1 MQKSHLSNKMI
12 HYGMIFQSY
21 AIGQLLVS
29 CKCHD
34 AFLVKWRAST
44 WKKGVETSQAITD
57 VGHTIESCTDVVFTC
72 LQSRYHL
79 LETPCYGKKLSL
91 VFESKIKNEETKKIL
106 KKTYILWQKSFVK
119 NLKNVQNIYYSS
131 SVFCCALGQLS
142 SHNYK
147 TNTYF

>member
-21 AIGQLLVS
+21 AIDQLLVS
-29 CKCHD
+29 CKCYNT
-34 AFLVKWRAST
+34 FLVKWRAST
-44 WKKGVETSQAITD
+44 WKKDVETSQAITD
-57 VGHTIESCTDVVFTC
+57 VGRTIESCTNVVFTC
-72 LQSRYHL
+72 LESRYHL

-91 VFESKIKNEETKKIL
+91 IFERKIKNEETKKIL

-131 SVFCCALGQLS
+131 KVFCCSLGQLS
-142 SHNYK
+142 SLNYK